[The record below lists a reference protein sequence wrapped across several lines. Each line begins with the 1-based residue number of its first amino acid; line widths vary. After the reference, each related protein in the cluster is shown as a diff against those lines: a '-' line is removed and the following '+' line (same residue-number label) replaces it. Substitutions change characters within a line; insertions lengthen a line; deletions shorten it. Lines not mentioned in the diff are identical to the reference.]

1 MFEEIQKHRQAVEE
15 NIKKSFQVD
24 LEKGGVYAD
33 TYENRK
39 LGRVGQPYA
48 HGGGKKEDFEDLP
61 EGKVTRFSDHAM
73 VIHDGKDKFFTTQSP
88 YYTKEEFLKE
98 LKSYLKQKG
107 EKLDTSKIKVGRE
120 LGYDHYIHRRYYYE
134 IAGNLNGREDDSFVR
149 RQKKLKEWLKTHQT
163 ARQLMGNKYSVE
175 KILQNATK
183 EEREIL
189 QSHSYDE
196 VRREETMVKIA
207 KRILGQ

>member
-15 NIKKSFQVD
+15 NIRKSFQVD

-48 HGGGKKEDFEDLP
+48 HGGGKTEDAP
-61 EGKVTRFSDHAM
+61 EGKVARFSDHAM
-73 VIHDGKDKFFTTQSP
+73 VIHDGKDRFFTTKSP

-134 IAGNLNGREDDSFVR
+134 IAGSLDGREDDSYVR
-149 RQKKLKEWLKTHQT
+149 GQKKLKEWLKTHQT

-189 QSHSYDE
+189 QSRPDDGG
-196 VRREETMVKIA
+196 VKREETMVKIA